1 MNEIDRDIHIDITP
15 FVAKPL
21 YFAMAVNMVIPMAL
35 LFVCY
40 YINEHF
46 PFENQVGEFANFLF
60 YILCGMTLVDAGIA
74 LWWRSRLFSEKLVNR
89 QETFEADLLAAIV
102 RKTRPIFLIVA
113 AISLY
118 GVLYYFLTARFVE
131 ALLFVV
137 FSFLV
142 FQVVRPREGMM
153 RKIIAAQRRH
163 LERK

>member
-1 MNEIDRDIHIDITP
+1 MKEVDSANYIDVTQ

-21 YFAMAVNMVIPMAL
+21 YFAMAVNMIIPMIL

-40 YINEHF
+40 YVNEHA
-46 PFENQVGEFANFLF
+46 PFSNRVGEFANLLF
-60 YILCGMTLVDAGIA
+60 YILCGLSLVDAGIA
-74 LWWRSRLFSEKLVNR
+74 LWWRSRLWSEKLVTRN
-89 QETFEADLLAAIV
+89 ETFEEDLLAALV
-102 RKTRPIFLIVA
+102 RKMRPIFLIVA

-118 GVLYYFLTARFVE
+118 GVLYFFLTARFVE
-131 ALLFVV
+131 ALFFVI

-163 LERK
+163 LGEN